1 MATAPDPTTA
11 SLTFLPWV
19 RQGVAAAITAVD
31 TLTAKQPGVVNLN
44 AALTVNTSP
53 TLPVSVSLRG
63 PADVVGIDANQVV
76 RTDPRPGSV
85 DFEPSYFPL
94 VEFDRPDF
102 PWLFTPASADA
113 NSKLRPWL
121 CLVVVRKQEGVTLGT
136 AIDAPLPVL
145 QISAPAKPADELPD
159 LKDCWAW
166 THAQAAAADNSEA
179 NVRAAL
185 NGPPNLQ
192 LSRLICPRVLVANT
206 DYMACV
212 VPTFEL
218 GRKAGLGIAI
228 KDTDLVAATALAPAW
243 SLTPVPTQVTLP
255 VYYHW
260 EFRTGPG
267 GDFATLVSALRPHP
281 APPEL
286 GRRPID
292 ISNPGFQMPKPL
304 PAGTTLKIESA
315 LRPILP
321 KGAPDTM
328 EPWSEDTALPFQTKL
343 AEIVNAPGESAVAD
357 PKADP
362 LLAPPL
368 YGQWHAARTTVTRT
382 GTDWFDQLNL
392 DPRLR
397 SAAAFGTRVIQ
408 DNQEALMA
416 SAWEQAADLQ
426 EANQRMRQLQM
437 SLAVGESLHV
447 RHFSRLIDEHT
458 VRVAGPALSRLRATA
473 GAPEAAN
480 TMMAQMSET
489 RVPVQAISPAMRRI
503 GRQRGPITRRAK
515 AQGGTRSAT
524 NTWVA
529 TLGAGTAELP
539 VSTWFDAGTVSQI
552 LSWMN
557 PPPSM
562 RAFAAV
568 TADVVHNFY
577 GHPVFTIAP
586 EGQPVVVPPISGL
599 PPGVEVRSP
608 TAMALRSAAYDH
620 LKRVDPARAG
630 TIGRERIPVAISELQ
645 AVFQTQTRPQQ
656 TMIALT
662 HVLVSTAPDASSP
675 TTLSRAI
682 ASPANPSVDTIMVA
696 PSFPQPMYEPLRDLS
711 QDLLLP
717 GLDAVPPDTVLGLET
732 NRRFVEAFMVGLNF
746 EMAHELLWR
755 GYPTDQRGTYFKQF
769 WGGGDG
775 DISPLHLW
783 GNRALG
789 DGATAPAREK
799 FVMLL
804 RSALLRRYPNAVIYL
819 APAQQGGSH
828 ARTPSEDPSLEK
840 QPVFACSM
848 QPDIAFFGFDVTA
861 DQATGADGGSGYY
874 VVIQEHPTEPRFGLH
889 PGVSAG
895 NVSHVPVG
903 TAPPKDQPTN
913 GLIWGR
919 NAAHMG
925 GIVRRIPFRLAIH
938 ASLFLPAAPAPMSSP
953 PPVMMPPIKRPPVI
967 LSDPDPLPSN
977 PIS

>member
-1 MATAPDPTTA
+1 M
-11 SLTFLPWV
+11 
-19 RQGVAAAITAVD
+19 
-31 TLTAKQPGVVNLN
+31 
-44 AALTVNTSP
+44 
-53 TLPVSVSLRG
+53 
-63 PADVVGIDANQVV
+63 
-76 RTDPRPGSV
+76 
-85 DFEPSYFPL
+85 
-94 VEFDRPDF
+94 
-102 PWLFTPASADA
+102 
-113 NSKLRPWL
+113 
-121 CLVVVRKQEGVTLGT
+121 
-136 AIDAPLPVL
+136 
-145 QISAPAKPADELPD
+145 PD

-166 THAQAAAADNSEA
+166 VHAQAAGADSTEA

-185 NGPPNLQ
+185 NGSPNLQ

-243 SLTPVPTQVTLP
+243 SLTPVPTQVVLP

-267 GDFATLVSALRPHP
+267 GDFATLVSALRPHT

-292 ISNPGFQMPKPL
+292 ITNPGFKMPQPL

-328 EPWSEDTALPFQTKL
+328 EPWSEDTALPFQTAL
-343 AEIVNAPGESAVAD
+343 AAIVNAPGASALAD
-357 PKADP
+357 PNADP

-368 YGQWHAARTTVTRT
+368 YGQWHAARATVTRT

-447 RHFSRLIDEHT
+447 RHFARLIDEHT
-458 VRVAGPALSRLRATA
+458 VRVAAPVLSRLRAADGT
-473 GAPEAAN
+473 PQAAN

-503 GRQRGPITRRAK
+503 GRQRGPVTRRAH

-539 VSTWFDAGTVSQI
+539 ISTWNDAGTVSQI

-562 RAFAAV
+562 RAFSAV

-608 TAMALRSAAYDH
+608 TAMALPFRRRTITSSAST
-620 LKRVDPARAG
+620 RAASAPSRG
-630 TIGRERIPVAISELQ
+630 NGSPCAVSELQ
-645 AVFQTQTRPQQ
+645 SVFRTQTKPQQ
-656 TMIALT
+656 TMVALAQ
-662 HVLVSTAPDASSP
+662 VVVSTAPDASPPATPSP
-675 TTLSRAI
+675 SDAG
-682 ASPANPSVDTIMVA
+682 ASVDTIMVA
-696 PSFPQPMYEPLRDLS
+696 PIVPAADVRAAPRSFAGSAAARARRGAARHRARSRNQSSLRRSLHGRTQLRDGARAVVARLP
-711 QDLLLP
+711 DRPARHLLR
-717 GLDAVPPDTVLGLET
+717 AVLG
-732 NRRFVEAFMVGLNF
+732 RRR
-746 EMAHELLWR
+746 R
-755 GYPTDQRGTYFKQF
+755 GHQ
-769 WGGGDG
+769 
-775 DISPLHLW
+775 
-783 GNRALG
+783 
-789 DGATAPAREK
+789 
-799 FVMLL
+799 
-804 RSALLRRYPNAVIYL
+804 
-819 APAQQGGSH
+819 
-828 ARTPSEDPSLEK
+828 
-840 QPVFACSM
+840 
-848 QPDIAFFGFDVTA
+848 
-861 DQATGADGGSGYY
+861 
-874 VVIQEHPTEPRFGLH
+874 
-889 PGVSAG
+889 
-895 NVSHVPVG
+895 
-903 TAPPKDQPTN
+903 
-913 GLIWGR
+913 
-919 NAAHMG
+919 
-925 GIVRRIPFRLAIH
+925 
-938 ASLFLPAAPAPMSSP
+938 PAAPVGQPS
-953 PPVMMPPIKRPPVI
+953 VGRRPNRAGRAKG
-967 LSDPDPLPSN
+967 S
-977 PIS
+977 